1 MALQTEAP
9 LPHTAAVPGSR
20 VRILIYLLF
29 VIQLVSM
36 GAMEMSGP
44 FWPVHLRGL
53 TSSDSVFSFASIAVY
68 VGPMLGIILTSAF
81 WGRIGDR
88 YGHKWMMIRAL
99 AGLSLTQLG
108 LALSTDIG
116 MILVL
121 RFLQGAFAG
130 YIAPAQAYGVSI
142 EAPSRR
148 ARLFAIL
155 QISTNVGS
163 LLGAVIG
170 GLILDYAT
178 FFWINIIAAGLC
190 ALCTVVAALTLP
202 DVAPLKQ
209 TAVSD
214 APQATATRSLW
225 QASPLL
231 PLLGI
236 LGLLLLAR
244 MLPQTSFS
252 LYVGSV
258 FAVSNSVVGLC
269 YGLLALGFIIS
280 ATPWSRYFEHRTPQQ
295 TLHGITYV
303 LVGCIALTAVAGI
316 TRNPLVFV
324 GAYFIWGVLL
334 GATTPVL
341 TALISK
347 SADGVQQGH
356 VLGIAQSTSQ
366 IASIAGI
373 SAGAL
378 LSQAYGLQ
386 YTYLFVSLA
395 YALALIPL
403 IALRYWPTILLAK
416 RVTPAE

>member
-1 MALQTEAP
+1 MSHAGAIQ
-9 LPHTAAVPGSR
+9 GSR

-29 VIQLVSM
+29 AIQLVSM

-53 TSSDSVFSFASIAVY
+53 TTSESLFSFASIAVY

-88 YGHKWMMIRAL
+88 YGHKLMMIRAL

-108 LALSTDIG
+108 LALFSDIWV
-116 MILVL
+116 ILIL

-163 LLGAVIG
+163 LLGAVVG

-178 FFWINIIAAGLC
+178 FFWINIIASALC
-190 ALCTVVAALTLP
+190 AVCTVIAVVTLP
-202 DVAPLKQ
+202 DVPPVKKTVVADKTAP
-209 TAVSD
+209 
-214 APQATATRSLW
+214 TRSASLW
-225 QASPLL
+225 QGSPLL
-231 PLLGI
+231 SLLGVMGI
-236 LGLLLLAR
+236 LLLAR

-252 LYVGSV
+252 LYVSSV
-258 FAVSNSVVGLC
+258 FEVSNSVVGLC
-269 YGLLALGFIIS
+269 YGLLALGFILS
-280 ATPWSRYFEHRTPQQ
+280 ATAWSRYFEHRGQQ
-295 TLHGITYV
+295 DTLQRMTYV
-303 LVGCIALTAVAGI
+303 VIGCIVLTAVAGV

-324 GAYFIWGVLL
+324 IAYFIWGVLL

-341 TALISK
+341 MALISK
-347 SADGVQQGH
+347 TADSSQQGH
-356 VLGIAQSTSQ
+356 VLGIAQGTAQ
-366 IASIAGI
+366 FASIAGI
-373 SAGAL
+373 SAGGL
-378 LSQAYGLQ
+378 LSQVYGLQ
-386 YTYLFVSLA
+386 YTYLFVCLA
-395 YALALIPL
+395 YVVALIPVV
-403 IALRYWPTILLAK
+403 ALRYWSAAMQAS
-416 RVTPAE
+416 PAPPGD

>member
-1 MALQTEAP
+1 
-9 LPHTAAVPGSR
+9 
-20 VRILIYLLF
+20 
-29 VIQLVSM
+29 
-36 GAMEMSGP
+36 MSGP

-53 TSSDSVFSFASIAVY
+53 TGSDSVFSFASIAVY

-88 YGHKWMMIRAL
+88 YGHKMMMIRAL

-108 LALSTDIG
+108 LALSTDIW

-163 LLGAVIG
+163 LLGAVVG

-178 FFWINIIAAGLC
+178 FFWINIIASALC
-190 ALCTVVAALTLP
+190 AVCTVVAVITLP
-202 DVAPLKQ
+202 DVPPVKKPSAANP
-209 TAVSD
+209 
-214 APQATATRSLW
+214 TATTKATGSSGIW

-231 PLLGI
+231 SLLGI
-236 LGLLLLAR
+236 MGIVLLAR

-252 LYVGSV
+252 LYVSSI
-258 FAVSNSVVGLC
+258 FEVSNSIVGLC
-269 YGLLALGFIIS
+269 YGLLALGFILS
-280 ATPWSRYFEHRTPQQ
+280 AAPWSRYFEHCSQQ
-295 TLHGITYV
+295 ETLHRTAYIV
-303 LVGCIALTAVAGI
+303 VGCIGLTALAGI
-316 TRNPLVFV
+316 TRNPVIFV
-324 GAYFIWGVLL
+324 IAYFIWGILL

-341 TALISK
+341 MALISK
-347 SADGVQQGH
+347 TADSSQQGY

-366 IASIAGI
+366 FASIAGI

-378 LSQAYGLQ
+378 LSQHYGLQ
-386 YTYLFVSLA
+386 YTYLFVSVA
-395 YALALIPL
+395 YA
-403 IALRYWPTILLAK
+403 IALLPIIAMRYWPVVMLANK
-416 RVTPAE
+416 VPPSD

>member
-1 MALQTEAP
+1 MSHAGVIQ
-9 LPHTAAVPGSR
+9 GSR

-29 VIQLVSM
+29 AIQLVSM

-53 TSSDSVFSFASIAVY
+53 TTSESVFSFASIAVY

-88 YGHKWMMIRAL
+88 YGHKLMMIRAL

-108 LALSTDIG
+108 LALFSDIWV
-116 MILVL
+116 ILIL

-163 LLGAVIG
+163 LLGAVVG

-178 FFWINIIAAGLC
+178 FFWINIIASALC
-190 ALCTVVAALTLP
+190 AVCTVIAAVTLP
-202 DVAPLKQ
+202 DVPPVKKAPVADK
-209 TAVSD
+209 AS
-214 APQATATRSLW
+214 AAERSGSVW
-225 QASPLL
+225 QGSPLL
-231 PLLGI
+231 SLLAVMGI
-236 LGLLLLAR
+236 LLLAR

-252 LYVGSV
+252 LYVSSV
-258 FAVSNSVVGLC
+258 FEVSNSVVGLC
-269 YGLLALGFIIS
+269 YGLLALGFILS
-280 ATPWSRYFEHRTPQQ
+280 ATAWSRYFEHRGQQ
-295 TLHGITYV
+295 ETLHRMTYV
-303 LVGCIALTAVAGI
+303 VLGCIALTAVAGV

-324 GAYFIWGVLL
+324 VAYFIWGVLL

-341 TALISK
+341 MALISK
-347 SADGVQQGH
+347 TADSSQQGH
-356 VLGIAQSTSQ
+356 VLGIAQGTAQ
-366 IASIAGI
+366 FASIAGI
-373 SAGAL
+373 SAGGL
-378 LSQAYGLQ
+378 LSQVYGLQ
-386 YTYLFVSLA
+386 YTYLFVCLA
-395 YALALIPL
+395 YVLALIP
-403 IALRYWPTILLAK
+403 IVALRYWPAAMQPS
-416 RVTPAE
+416 PAPPGD

>member
-1 MALQTEAP
+1 MSHAGVTQGLN
-9 LPHTAAVPGSR
+9 

-29 VIQLVSM
+29 AIQLVSM

-53 TSSDSVFSFASIAVY
+53 TSSESVFSFASIAVY

-88 YGHKWMMIRAL
+88 YGHKLMMIRAL

-108 LALSTDIG
+108 LALAGDIW

-163 LLGAVIG
+163 LLGAVVG

-178 FFWINIIAAGLC
+178 FFWINMIAAILC
-190 ALCTVVAALTLP
+190 AICTVVAAVTLP
-202 DVAPLKQ
+202 DVPPVKKPTAQ
-209 TAVSD
+209 TAS
-214 APQATATRSLW
+214 AATGRGSSPW
-225 QASPLL
+225 QGSPLL
-231 PLLGI
+231 SLLCVMGI
-236 LGLLLLAR
+236 LLLAR

-252 LYVGSV
+252 LYVSTV
-258 FAVSNSVVGLC
+258 FEVSNAVVGLC
-269 YGLLALGFIIS
+269 YGLLALGFILS
-280 ATPWSRYFEHRTPQQ
+280 ATAWSRYFEHRSQQ
-295 TLHGITYV
+295 DTLQRITYV
-303 LVGCIALTAVAGI
+303 VLGCIALTAVAGV
-316 TRNPLVFV
+316 TRNALVFV
-324 GAYFIWGVLL
+324 VAYFIWGVLL

-341 TALISK
+341 MALISK
-347 SADGVQQGH
+347 AADSSQQGH
-356 VLGIAQSTSQ
+356 VLGIAQGSAQ
-366 IASIAGI
+366 FASIAGI
-373 SAGAL
+373 SVGGL
-378 LSQAYGLQ
+378 LSQVYGLQ
-386 YTYLFVSLA
+386 YTYLFVCLA
-395 YALALIPL
+395 YALALIPVV
-403 IALRYWPTILLAK
+403 ALRYWPASLQAS
-416 RVTPAE
+416 PAPPGE

>member
-1 MALQTEAP
+1 MSHAGAIQ
-9 LPHTAAVPGSR
+9 GSS

-29 VIQLVSM
+29 AIQLVSM

-53 TSSDSVFSFASIAVY
+53 TTSESLFSFASIAVY

-88 YGHKWMMIRAL
+88 YGHKLMMIRAL

-108 LALSTDIG
+108 LALFSEIWV
-116 MILVL
+116 ILIL

-163 LLGAVIG
+163 LLGAVVG

-178 FFWINIIAAGLC
+178 FFWINIIASALC
-190 ALCTVVAALTLP
+190 AVCTVIAAVTLP
-202 DVAPLKQ
+202 DVPPVKKTVVTDKAAPVRS
-209 TAVSD
+209 A
-214 APQATATRSLW
+214 SLW
-225 QASPLL
+225 QGSPLL
-231 PLLGI
+231 SLLGVMGI
-236 LGLLLLAR
+236 LLLAR

-252 LYVGSV
+252 LYVSSV
-258 FAVSNSVVGLC
+258 FDVSNSVVGLC
-269 YGLLALGFIIS
+269 YGLLALGFILS
-280 ATPWSRYFEHRTPQQ
+280 ATAWSRYFEHRGQQ
-295 TLHGITYV
+295 DTLQRMTYV
-303 LVGCIALTAVAGI
+303 VLGCIVLTAVAGV

-324 GAYFIWGVLL
+324 IAYFIWGVLL

-341 TALISK
+341 MALISK
-347 SADGVQQGH
+347 TADSSQQGH
-356 VLGIAQSTSQ
+356 VLGIAQGTAQ
-366 IASIAGI
+366 FASIAGI
-373 SAGAL
+373 SAGGL
-378 LSQAYGLQ
+378 LSQVYGLQ
-386 YTYLFVSLA
+386 YTYLFVCLA
-395 YALALIPL
+395 YVVALIP
-403 IALRYWPTILLAK
+403 IVALRYWPA
-416 RVTPAE
+416 VMQPSPAPDGD

>member
-1 MALQTEAP
+1 MSHAGVTQGLN
-9 LPHTAAVPGSR
+9 

-29 VIQLVSM
+29 AIQLVSM

-53 TSSDSVFSFASIAVY
+53 TSSESVFSFASIAVY

-88 YGHKWMMIRAL
+88 YGHKLMMIRAL

-108 LALSTDIG
+108 LALAGDIW

-163 LLGAVIG
+163 LLGAVVG

-178 FFWINIIAAGLC
+178 FFWINMIAAILC
-190 ALCTVVAALTLP
+190 AICTVVAAVTLP
-202 DVAPLKQ
+202 DVPPVKKPTAQ
-209 TAVSD
+209 TAS
-214 APQATATRSLW
+214 AATGRGSSPW
-225 QASPLL
+225 QGSPLL
-231 PLLGI
+231 SLLCVMGI
-236 LGLLLLAR
+236 LLLAR

-252 LYVGSV
+252 LYVSTV
-258 FAVSNSVVGLC
+258 FEVSNAVIGLC
-269 YGLLALGFIIS
+269 YGLLALGFILS
-280 ATPWSRYFEHRTPQQ
+280 ATAWSRYFEHRSQQ
-295 TLHGITYV
+295 DTLQRITYV
-303 LVGCIALTAVAGI
+303 VLGCIALTAVAGV
-316 TRNPLVFV
+316 TRNALVFV
-324 GAYFIWGVLL
+324 VAYFIWGVLL

-341 TALISK
+341 MALISK
-347 SADGVQQGH
+347 AADSSQQGH
-356 VLGIAQSTSQ
+356 VLGIAQGSTQ
-366 IASIAGI
+366 FASIAGI
-373 SAGAL
+373 CVGGL
-378 LSQAYGLQ
+378 LSQVYGLQ
-386 YTYLFVSLA
+386 YTYLFVCLA
-395 YALALIPL
+395 YALALIPVV
-403 IALRYWPTILLAK
+403 ALRYWPASLQAS
-416 RVTPAE
+416 PAPPGE

>member
-1 MALQTEAP
+1 MSHAGAIQ
-9 LPHTAAVPGSR
+9 GSR

-29 VIQLVSM
+29 AIQLVSM

-53 TSSDSVFSFASIAVY
+53 TSSESVFSFASIAVY

-88 YGHKWMMIRAL
+88 YGHKLMMIRAL

-108 LALSTDIG
+108 LALFTDIWV
-116 MILVL
+116 ILIL

-163 LLGAVIG
+163 LLGAVVG

-178 FFWINIIAAGLC
+178 FFWINIIASALC
-190 ALCTVVAALTLP
+190 AVCTVIAAVTLP
-202 DVAPLKQ
+202 DVPPVKKPAAADQAAPVRR
-209 TAVSD
+209 AG
-214 APQATATRSLW
+214 SLW
-225 QASPLL
+225 QGSPLL
-231 PLLGI
+231 SLLGVMGI
-236 LGLLLLAR
+236 LLLAR

-252 LYVGSV
+252 LYVSSV
-258 FAVSNSVVGLC
+258 FEVSNSVVGLC
-269 YGLLALGFIIS
+269 YGLLALGFILS
-280 ATPWSRYFEHRTPQQ
+280 ATAWSRYFEHRGQQ
-295 TLHGITYV
+295 DTLQRMTYV
-303 LVGCIALTAVAGI
+303 VIGCIVLTAVAGV

-324 GAYFIWGVLL
+324 IAYFIWGVLL

-341 TALISK
+341 MALISK
-347 SADGVQQGH
+347 TADSSQQGH
-356 VLGIAQSTSQ
+356 VLGIAQGTAQ
-366 IASIAGI
+366 FASIAGI
-373 SAGAL
+373 SAGGL
-378 LSQAYGLQ
+378 LSQVYGLQ
-386 YTYLFVSLA
+386 YTYLFVCLA
-395 YALALIPL
+395 YVLALVPIV
-403 IALRYWPTILLAK
+403 ALRYWPTALQAS
-416 RVTPAE
+416 PAPPGD